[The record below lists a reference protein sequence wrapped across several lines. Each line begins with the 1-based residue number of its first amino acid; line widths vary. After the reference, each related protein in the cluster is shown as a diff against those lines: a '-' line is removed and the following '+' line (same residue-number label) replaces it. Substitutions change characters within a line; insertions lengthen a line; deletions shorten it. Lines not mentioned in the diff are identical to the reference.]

1 MSKLK
6 VGDKLV
12 VTASRSMHKD
22 LTVGSEFTVAKIYD
36 DHFFI
41 NGGWAVKSTNEPYE
55 LLGLGVYLS
64 KVKTKMTRTQLT
76 EVAKVQAE
84 AFAVMAKR
92 LVALEKQV
100 EELTAKPKLTGSDL
114 TRQMLANGAESVEC
128 YVDDDSDKE
137 AVDDTTIST
146 ITNIEDGMF
155 YSAEGCPWRY
165 AVPVDSI
172 GEKK

>member
-41 NGGWAVKSTNEPYE
+41 NGGWAVESINEPYE
-55 LLGLGVYLS
+55 LSGLGVYLS

-84 AFAVMAKR
+84 AFAEMAKR

-100 EELTAKPKLTGSDL
+100 AELTAKPNLKGSDL
-114 TRQMLANGAESVEC
+114 TRQMLKYGAGSVRC
-128 YVDDDSDKE
+128 YVDDNSDKE
-137 AVDDTTIST
+137 AVDDAMIST
-146 ITNIEDGMF
+146 INEFYDGVF
-155 YSAEGCPWRY
+155 RRATGCPWRY

-172 GEKK
+172 GAKK